1 MSLIKQQLV
10 EAINRHA
17 RNSLKVVLEQMM
29 PGLTVNI
36 ASITSSVERGDSE
49 SNLLFTITIS
59 GHTVP
64 KDVIPSPSPES

>member
-36 ASITSSVERGDSE
+36 ASISSTIERGDSE
-49 SNLLFTITIS
+49 SNLLFTITIG
-59 GHTVP
+59 GHTVA